1 MITESCLH
9 HKAEMVIF
17 ETARA
22 ITELSNV
29 KSLKST
35 PAVTAL
41 KLLSSSYKPGLRFAA
56 VQALNKVERFYYKFF
71 CSWCLLCCLCLD
83 HSIHILSKVLFP
95 DLVMLCLMNCDLV
108 NL

>member
-17 ETARA
+17 EAARA

-29 KSLKST
+29 KSLEST

-41 KLLSSSYKPGLRFAA
+41 QLLSSSYKPGLRFAA

-71 CSWCLLCCLCLD
+71 FLGVCCAVYVMTIPFTFYQRFHFL
-83 HSIHILSKVLFP
+83 IL
-95 DLVMLCLMNCDLV
+95 
-108 NL
+108 